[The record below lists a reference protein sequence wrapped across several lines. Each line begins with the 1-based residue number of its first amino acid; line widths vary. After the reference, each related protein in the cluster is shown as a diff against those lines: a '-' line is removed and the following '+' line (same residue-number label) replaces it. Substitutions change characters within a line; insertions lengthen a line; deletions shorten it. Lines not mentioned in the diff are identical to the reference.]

1 MPFPFHN
8 PSTTY
13 PVIPTRRTP
22 KIPSDYYNL
31 RILHFVTSSWQNRR
45 RRLST
50 VNELDQ
56 FPSIE
61 PTILDDRS
69 LKTVSKR
76 KKVLYI
82 HTCIHTH
89 VDTRHT
95 GEFYADTRQTA
106 SRVVDSSRLSW
117 NKYDTRGAAITLFVL
132 GGALPRCNVYVENSS
147 PRSLLP
153 WTIHRD
159 RSRNNLV
166 VFMVFEARFNESWS
180 VWSSTKCRDIVYRQ
194 QENGKV
200 SV

>member
-1 MPFPFHN
+1 MTESSPATIDGQRTRSVSLDRAYNSRWQVSENSFEKKK
-8 PSTTY
+8 STLYTHVY
-13 PVIPTRRTP
+13 SYTRRH
-22 KIPSDYYNL
+22 K
-31 RILHFVTSSWQNRR
+31 
-45 RRLST
+45 
-50 VNELDQ
+50 
-56 FPSIE
+56 
-61 PTILDDRS
+61 
-69 LKTVSKR
+69 
-76 KKVLYI
+76 
-82 HTCIHTH
+82 
-89 VDTRHT
+89 
-95 GEFYADTRQTA
+95 RQTA